1 MVQFY
6 SLNCFIGFRISL
18 LLDQGK
24 WCSNCYRKHC
34 FTCLLS
40 TLYESNARKCYLSR
54 VVEVQENQKVIETGL
69 YGIVCYPMYFATLL
83 IFLSMSLVLGS
94 YVGFMV
100 MLFYPL
106 TIVIRIKNEEEV
118 LEKSLKEYKE
128 YKEK

>member
-1 MVQFY
+1 
-6 SLNCFIGFRISL
+6 
-18 LLDQGK
+18 
-24 WCSNCYRKHC
+24 
-34 FTCLLS
+34 LLS